1 MAEKI
6 LIVGSSGLVGR
17 ALATA
22 FRHDGI
28 LVRGLDTNVPTP
40 DGGLDD
46 FVQGDVR
53 DEALL
58 ARLIAD
64 ATAVVHLAAVVGVDA
79 YLSRPDEVL
88 DVNILGTRA
97 VLRACEAH
105 RVPVI
110 VASTSEVYGRGG
122 ASLREDADCVYGP
135 ASLQRWCY
143 ATSKRAAEHYVYASA
158 ARGLR
163 TAVVRFFNVYG
174 AQLDP
179 VGRER
184 VVSRFVRALQRREP
198 LPLFDEGAEVRA
210 FCYVDDAAEAV
221 LRLVRAT
228 LAGDPAV
235 CGRAFNVGRDE
246 PVTIAELAER
256 FLRLAAQG
264 NGVSHAAAAAHHG
277 EGFDAVSWR
286 SPDLAA
292 IERATGWRANTSL
305 DEGVRRV
312 LDAHGLLTDEAPPP
326 SEPRI
331 PYVRPRFDADAA
343 LTATMRRS
351 LDSGVVTDEGPEAC
365 AFEAECA
372 AWLSAPLAI
381 ATSNGTTA
389 LTLAALA
396 LGVRGPVAMPS
407 FTYVA
412 TEAALRLAGATPV
425 YCDIT
430 RDRWTLDPDALEAL
444 LAARRD
450 VRAVVAV
457 NVYGVPPD
465 LPRIAALCRR
475 AGVPL
480 LYDDAHGFGTEVGGR
495 RFTDEADVTAY
506 SLHATKVMPA
516 VEGGLAITKD
526 AALAA
531 EIRRLR
537 RHGIA
542 DDILATTPGLNGRL
556 DELRAAVGR
565 HSLRGLDG
573 ALARRRAY
581 ADQLRASIALAG
593 ELFELQHTPDDV
605 ASNHQNL
612 AVLVRDAGLVAS
624 GAITAH
630 FDALGIGTRRYF
642 YPALHTLPGA
652 VAERPLPVTERVA
665 ASVLCLPLHSR
676 MDARTL
682 ARVQDAVARAAAR
695 FGAPSW
701 T

>member
-6 LIVGSSGLVGR
+6 LIVGSSGLVGC

-22 FRHDGI
+22 FRNDGI
-28 LVRGLDTNVPTP
+28 FVRGFDKSTP
-40 DGGLDD
+40 LSDGGLDD
-46 FVQGDVR
+46 FVAGDVR

-58 ARLIAD
+58 TRLTAD
-64 ATAVVHLAAVVGVDA
+64 ATAVVHLAAIVGVDA
-79 YLSRPDEVL
+79 YLSQPDEVL

-122 ASLREDADCVYGP
+122 ASLREDADSVYGP

-158 ARGLR
+158 SRGLR

-184 VVSRFVRALQRREP
+184 VVSRFVRALQRRDP
-198 LPLFDEGAEVRA
+198 LPLFDGGAEVRA
-210 FCYVDDAAEAV
+210 FCYVDDAAAAV

-228 LAGDPAV
+228 IAGDPAV
-235 CGRAFNVGRDE
+235 CGQAFNIGRDE
-246 PVTIAELAER
+246 PVTIAELAGR
-256 FLRLAAQG
+256 FLRFAAQQ
-264 NGVSHAAAAAHHG
+264 NGVCHKEAAAHHG

-292 IERATGWRANTSL
+292 IERATGWRSNTSL
-305 DEGVRRV
+305 DEGVRLV
-312 LDAHGLLTDEAPPP
+312 LDAHGLLADHAPPP
-326 SEPRI
+326 TEPRI

-343 LTATMRRS
+343 LTATLRRS
-351 LDSGVVTDEGPEAC
+351 LDSGVVTNEGPEVC
-365 AFEAECA
+365 AFEAECG
-372 AWLSAPLAI
+372 AWFTSPLPL

-396 LGVRGPVAMPS
+396 LGIRGPVAMPS

-444 LAARRD
+444 LASRRD

-465 LPRIAALCRR
+465 LHRIAALCRR
-475 AGVPL
+475 ARVPL

-495 RFTDEADVTAY
+495 RFTDEADVTVF

-516 VEGGLAITKD
+516 VEGGLAITAD
-526 AALAA
+526 PALAR
-531 EIRRLR
+531 EMRRLR
-537 RHGIA
+537 RHGVA

-565 HSLRGLDG
+565 HSLRGLEG

-581 ADQLRASIALAG
+581 ADQLLATLARAES
-593 ELFELQHTPDDV
+593 LFELQHTPDEV
-605 ASNHQNL
+605 VSNHQNL
-612 AVLVRDAGLVAS
+612 AVLLRDASLVAS
-624 GAITAH
+624 GAVIGQ

-652 VAERPLPVTERVA
+652 VADRPLPVTERVA

-682 ARVQDAVARAAAR
+682 ARVEDAITRAAAR
-695 FGAPSW
+695 FGASSW

>member
-6 LIVGSSGLVGR
+6 LIVGSSGLVGS

-22 FRHDGI
+22 FRNDGI
-28 LVRGLDTNVPTP
+28 FVRGFDKSTP
-40 DGGLDD
+40 LSDGGLDD
-46 FVQGDVR
+46 FVAGDVR

-58 ARLIAD
+58 TRLTAD
-64 ATAVVHLAAVVGVDA
+64 ATAVVHLAAIVGVDA
-79 YLSRPDEVL
+79 YLSQPDEVL

-97 VLRACEAH
+97 VLLACEAH

-122 ASLREDADCVYGP
+122 ASLREDADSVYGP

-158 ARGLR
+158 SRGLR

-184 VVSRFVRALQRREP
+184 VVSRFVRALQRRDP
-198 LPLFDEGAEVRA
+198 LPLFDGGAEVRA
-210 FCYVDDAAEAV
+210 FCYVDDAAAAV
-221 LRLVRAT
+221 LRVVRAT
-228 LAGDPAV
+228 IAGDPAV
-235 CGRAFNVGRDE
+235 CGQAFNIGRDE
-246 PVTIAELAER
+246 PVTIAELAGR
-256 FLRLAAQG
+256 FLRFAAQQ
-264 NGVSHAAAAAHHG
+264 NGVCHKEAAAHHG
-277 EGFDAVSWR
+277 DGFDAVSWR

-292 IERATGWRANTSL
+292 IERATGWRSNTSL
-305 DEGVRRV
+305 DEGVRLV
-312 LDAHGLLTDEAPPP
+312 LDAHGLLADHAPPP
-326 SEPRI
+326 TEPRI

-343 LTATMRRS
+343 LTATLRRS
-351 LDSGVVTDEGPEAC
+351 LDSGVVTNEGPEVG

-372 AWLSAPLAI
+372 AWLASPLPL

-396 LGVRGPVAMPS
+396 LGIRGPVVMPS

-444 LAARRD
+444 LASRRD

-465 LPRIAALCRR
+465 LHRIAALCRR
-475 AGVPL
+475 ARVPL
-480 LYDDAHGFGTEVGGR
+480 LYDDAHGFGTEVDGR
-495 RFTDEADVTAY
+495 RFTDEADVTVF

-516 VEGGLAITKD
+516 VEGGLAITAD
-526 AALAA
+526 PALAR
-531 EIRRLR
+531 EMRRLR
-537 RHGIA
+537 RHGVA

-565 HSLRGLDG
+565 HSLRGLEG

-581 ADQLRASIALAG
+581 ADQLLATLARAAS
-593 ELFELQHTPDDV
+593 LFELQHTPDEV
-605 ASNHQNL
+605 VSNHQNL
-612 AVLVRDAGLVAS
+612 AVLLRDASLVAS
-624 GAITAH
+624 GAVIGH

-652 VAERPLPVTERVA
+652 VADRPLPVTERVA

-682 ARVQDAVARAAAR
+682 ARVEDAITRAAAR
-695 FGAPSW
+695 FGASSW